1 MLRSIKH
8 YLAHQEGGLDFYSL
22 FPLILFSVILLL
34 IIIYVF
40 FVMSK
45 KQVDELKNLPLNDQN
60 DLDYG
65 KKE

>member
-1 MLRSIKH
+1 MLRNIKH
-8 YLAHQEGGLDFYSL
+8 YLENREGGLDFFSL
-22 FPLILFSVILLL
+22 FPLVLFSIILLL

-40 FVMSK
+40 FVMSNK
-45 KQVDELKNLPLNDQN
+45 TVDELKNLPLNDQN